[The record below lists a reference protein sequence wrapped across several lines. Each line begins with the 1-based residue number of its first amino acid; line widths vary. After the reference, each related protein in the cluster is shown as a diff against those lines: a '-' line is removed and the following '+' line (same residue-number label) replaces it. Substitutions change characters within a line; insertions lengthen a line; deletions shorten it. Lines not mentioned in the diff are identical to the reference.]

1 MTTPTKLED
10 WLQKMCWDAKF
21 GIAFWVQGFTLQ
33 ESSSLLVE
41 RTKVNGDKL
50 DRMLHEWD
58 GFSPSRDVASF
69 IEVSSCTAASGLFLS
84 SVLLS
89 YGFPNRIFSL
99 HADYGNHHSRTP
111 RTETP
116 LCAFPGSRLRQT
128 FKHPQ
133 HVGPRLLYQYGH
145 LSRTNPPSLPP
156 TLAVPARSHSPTV
169 HAYTPAH
176 PTGYP
181 LYSSRRIMSE
191 SSNPRG
197 QKAARLH
204 EDSFI
209 AFDHAAAGHD
219 GVLCHADGSLI
230 AKPCTQHEITFY
242 ESCASHLEFLRYIPT
257 FMGTLT
263 AAPQESLNLPVQQ
276 IGETSIALT
285 STEASGT
292 DTPLTPELS
301 QHPKAIS
308 ITKSESQPEP
318 DLGFRIA
325 GMKVWIGGENDYPS
339 EEEDTLVPV
348 HNHIPSSID
357 DEVKEKVNI
366 AESAGYRRY
375 DKYYGR
381 AFNKQNV
388 KQGIK
393 AFLGS
398 AKTEGTDYS
407 KIIAK
412 RLALEIRG
420 MQSMLENEESRMYSA
435 SVLLV
440 YEGSAKSLEQALVEE
455 DKKKAEGSSEI
466 GTEAGEEG
474 DEIMDLASMAD
485 LDPQAAQKLAAQ
497 STINIEMDPRYCQLW
512 RTRRV

>member
-1 MTTPTKLED
+1 
-10 WLQKMCWDAKF
+10 
-21 GIAFWVQGFTLQ
+21 
-33 ESSSLLVE
+33 
-41 RTKVNGDKL
+41 
-50 DRMLHEWD
+50 
-58 GFSPSRDVASF
+58 
-69 IEVSSCTAASGLFLS
+69 
-84 SVLLS
+84 
-89 YGFPNRIFSL
+89 
-99 HADYGNHHSRTP
+99 
-111 RTETP
+111 
-116 LCAFPGSRLRQT
+116 
-128 FKHPQ
+128 
-133 HVGPRLLYQYGH
+133 
-145 LSRTNPPSLPP
+145 
-156 TLAVPARSHSPTV
+156 
-169 HAYTPAH
+169 
-176 PTGYP
+176 
-181 LYSSRRIMSE
+181 MSE

-242 ESCASHLEFLRYIPT
+242 ESCATHLEFLRYIPT

-308 ITKSESQPEP
+308 ITKSTSQPEP
-318 DLGFRIA
+318 EWVPSGGRKLDTGLSIVLENIASGFKRPCVLDVKLGARLWADDATPSKRAKLDEVSKQTTSSSLGFRIA

-348 HNHIPSSID
+348 DNHIPSSID

-388 KQGIK
+388 KLGIK

-440 YEGSAKSLEQALVEE
+440 YEGSAKALEQALVEE

-474 DEIMDLASMAD
+474 DGIMDLASMAD

-497 STINIEMDPRYCQLW
+497 STINIEIGPEDIASFGELDEDEEEPNKVHDARLIDFAHAQWTPGQGPDENALQGL
-512 RTRRV
+512 RSLAQILEELAEG